1 MFIIFGFYKF
11 KKFNNLK
18 KYKKI
23 VNNLLVKKNIRGT
36 LIISK
41 EGLNGSL
48 SGKNI
53 DLTNIIKKIKII
65 FKFKEFDSFNRSKS
79 EFQPFHKPKIKIKN
93 EVVPM
98 NLTIKNKIKPG
109 QTLMV
114 GHIFLYNDRLKK
126 VKELLPKIGNVQHI
140 ESNRLNWG
148 RFQKKISTLHS
159 LAPHDVSIIHYLLG
173 YHEFQYIINIGEKF
187 TKFSQNDRDEFSFEC
202 NGVSVKFN
210 LSWYYPK
217 KVRNMTITGDK
228 GIIFWDEEAKS
239 VQLTTEIFA
248 KDRMNY
254 NPKIDVFEIESNPLR
269 NELSEFVRCVRDKK
283 NPLTDVDNA
292 IEVAKNLDL
301 LSSGFKGSIK

>member
-1 MFIIFGFYKF
+1 MQISLIGAGYWGTK
-11 KKFNNLK
+11 LK
-18 KYKKI
+18 KELETMDGVSDI
-23 VNNLLVKKNIRGT
+23 E
-36 LIISK
+36 IIDIK
-41 EGLNGSL
+41 EGKTLRDISYQNVILATPAWDHYSQTL
-48 SGKNI
+48 ELLAQDKNLYVEKPLA
-53 DLTNIIKKIKII
+53 LTAD
-65 FKFKEFDSFNRSKS
+65 EC
-79 EFQPFHKPKIKIKN
+79 
-93 EVVPM
+93 M
-98 NLTIKNKIKPG
+98 TIKNKIKPG

-239 VQLTTEIFA
+239 VQLTTEIFEN
-248 KDRMNY
+248 DRMNY
-254 NPKIDVFEIESNPLR
+254 NPKIDVFEVESNPLR
-269 NELSEFVRCVRDKK
+269 NELYEFVRCVRDKK

>member
-1 MFIIFGFYKF
+1 MQISLVGAGYWGSKLKTELETIDGVTAIEIIDIKDGKTLNDISY
-11 KKFNNLK
+11 NNVILATPAWDH
-18 KYKKI
+18 YSQTLE
-23 VNNLLVKKNIRGT
+23 LL
-36 LIISK
+36 
-41 EGLNGSL
+41 EQ
-48 SGKNI
+48 GKNLYVEKPLA
-53 DLTNIIKKIKII
+53 LTADECI
-65 FKFKEFDSFNRSKS
+65 S
-79 EFQPFHKPKIKIKN
+79 
-93 EVVPM
+93 
-98 NLTIKNKIKPG
+98 IKNKIKPG

-126 VKELLPKIGNVQHI
+126 VKELLPRIGNVLHI

-187 TKFSQNDRDEFSFEC
+187 TKFKQNDKDEFSFEC

-239 VQLTTEIFA
+239 VQLTTNIFQE
-248 KDRMNY
+248 DRMNY
-254 NPKIDVFEIESNPLR
+254 NPKIEMFDIKSNPLR
-269 NELSEFVRCVRDKK
+269 NELDEFVTCVRDKRQ
-283 NPLTDVDNA
+283 PFTGVDNA

>member
-1 MFIIFGFYKF
+1 MQISLVGAGYWGSKLKTELETIDGVSAIEIIDIKDGKTLNDISY
-11 KKFNNLK
+11 NNVILATPAWDH
-18 KYKKI
+18 YSQTLE
-23 VNNLLVKKNIRGT
+23 LL
-36 LIISK
+36 
-41 EGLNGSL
+41 EQ
-48 SGKNI
+48 GKNLYVEKPLA
-53 DLTNIIKKIKII
+53 LTADECI
-65 FKFKEFDSFNRSKS
+65 S
-79 EFQPFHKPKIKIKN
+79 
-93 EVVPM
+93 
-98 NLTIKNKIKPG
+98 IKNKIKPG

-126 VKELLPKIGNVQHI
+126 VKELLPRIGNVLHI

-187 TKFSQNDRDEFSFEC
+187 TKFKQNDKDEFSFEC

-239 VQLTTEIFA
+239 VELTTEIFQE
-248 KDRMNY
+248 DRMNY
-254 NPKIDVFEIESNPLR
+254 NPKIEMFDIKSNPLR
-269 NELSEFVRCVRDKK
+269 NELDEFVTCVRDKRQ
-283 NPLTDVDNA
+283 PFTGVDNA

>member
-1 MFIIFGFYKF
+1 MQISLIGAGYWGTK
-11 KKFNNLK
+11 LK
-18 KYKKI
+18 KELETMDGVSDI
-23 VNNLLVKKNIRGT
+23 E
-36 LIISK
+36 IIDIK
-41 EGLNGSL
+41 EGKTLKDISYQNVILATPAWDHYSQTL
-48 SGKNI
+48 ELLAQDKNLYVEKPLA
-53 DLTNIIKKIKII
+53 LTAD
-65 FKFKEFDSFNRSKS
+65 EC
-79 EFQPFHKPKIKIKN
+79 
-93 EVVPM
+93 M
-98 NLTIKNKIKPG
+98 TIKNKIKPG

-239 VQLTTEIFA
+239 VQLTTEIFE
-248 KDRMNY
+248 KDKMNY
-254 NPKIDVFEIESNPLR
+254 NPKIDVFEVESNPLR
-269 NELSEFVRCVRDKK
+269 NELYEFVRCVRDKK

>member
-1 MFIIFGFYKF
+1 MQISLIGAGYWGTK
-11 KKFNNLK
+11 LK
-18 KYKKI
+18 KELETMDGVSDI
-23 VNNLLVKKNIRGT
+23 E
-36 LIISK
+36 IIDIK
-41 EGLNGSL
+41 EGKTLRDISYQNVILATPAWDHYSQTL
-48 SGKNI
+48 ELLAQDKNLYVEKPLA
-53 DLTNIIKKIKII
+53 LTAD
-65 FKFKEFDSFNRSKS
+65 EC
-79 EFQPFHKPKIKIKN
+79 
-93 EVVPM
+93 V
-98 NLTIKNKIKPG
+98 TIKNKIRPG

>member
-1 MFIIFGFYKF
+1 MQISLVGAGYWGSKLKTELETIDGVTAIEIIDIKDGKTLNDISY
-11 KKFNNLK
+11 NNVILATPAWDH
-18 KYKKI
+18 YSQTLE
-23 VNNLLVKKNIRGT
+23 LL
-36 LIISK
+36 
-41 EGLNGSL
+41 EQ
-48 SGKNI
+48 GKNLYVEKPLA
-53 DLTNIIKKIKII
+53 LTADECI
-65 FKFKEFDSFNRSKS
+65 S
-79 EFQPFHKPKIKIKN
+79 
-93 EVVPM
+93 
-98 NLTIKNKIKPG
+98 IKNKIKPG

-126 VKELLPKIGNVQHI
+126 VKELLPRIGNVLHI

-187 TKFSQNDRDEFSFEC
+187 TKFKQNDKDEFSFEC

-239 VQLTTEIFA
+239 VELTTEIFQE
-248 KDRMNY
+248 DRMNY
-254 NPKIDVFEIESNPLR
+254 NPKIEMFDIKSNPLR
-269 NELSEFVRCVRDKK
+269 NELDEFVTCVRDKRQ
-283 NPLTDVDNA
+283 PFTGVDNA

>member
-1 MFIIFGFYKF
+1 MQISLIGAGYWGTK
-11 KKFNNLK
+11 LK
-18 KYKKI
+18 KELETMDGVSDI
-23 VNNLLVKKNIRGT
+23 E
-36 LIISK
+36 IIDIK
-41 EGLNGSL
+41 EGKTLKDISYQNVILATPAWDHYSQTL
-48 SGKNI
+48 ELLAQDKNLYVEKPLA
-53 DLTNIIKKIKII
+53 LTAD
-65 FKFKEFDSFNRSKS
+65 EC
-79 EFQPFHKPKIKIKN
+79 
-93 EVVPM
+93 M
-98 NLTIKNKIKPG
+98 TIKNKIKPG

-126 VKELLPKIGNVQHI
+126 VKQLLPKIGNVQHI

-239 VQLTTEIFA
+239 VQLTTEIFE
-248 KDRMNY
+248 KDKMNY
-254 NPKIDVFEIESNPLR
+254 NPKIDVFEVESNPLR
-269 NELSEFVRCVRDKK
+269 NELYEFVRCVRDKR

>member
-1 MFIIFGFYKF
+1 MQISLIGAGYWGTK
-11 KKFNNLK
+11 LK
-18 KYKKI
+18 KELETMDGVSDI
-23 VNNLLVKKNIRGT
+23 E
-36 LIISK
+36 IIDIK
-41 EGLNGSL
+41 EGKTLRDISYQNVILATPAWDHYSQTL
-48 SGKNI
+48 ELLAQDKNLYVEKPLA
-53 DLTNIIKKIKII
+53 LTAD
-65 FKFKEFDSFNRSKS
+65 EC
-79 EFQPFHKPKIKIKN
+79 
-93 EVVPM
+93 V
-98 NLTIKNKIKPG
+98 TIKNKIKPG

-126 VKELLPKIGNVQHI
+126 VKQLLPKIGNVQHI

-239 VQLTTEIFA
+239 VQLTTEIFEN
-248 KDRMNY
+248 DRMNY
-254 NPKIDVFEIESNPLR
+254 NPKIDVFEVESNPLR
-269 NELSEFVRCVRDKK
+269 NELYEFVRCVRDKK

>member
-1 MFIIFGFYKF
+1 MQISLIGAGYWGTK
-11 KKFNNLK
+11 LK
-18 KYKKI
+18 KELETMDGVSDI
-23 VNNLLVKKNIRGT
+23 E
-36 LIISK
+36 IIDIK
-41 EGLNGSL
+41 EGKTLRDISYQNVILATPAWDHYSQTL
-48 SGKNI
+48 ELLAQDKNLYVEKPLA
-53 DLTNIIKKIKII
+53 LTAD
-65 FKFKEFDSFNRSKS
+65 EC
-79 EFQPFHKPKIKIKN
+79 
-93 EVVPM
+93 M
-98 NLTIKNKIKPG
+98 TIKNKIRPG

-239 VQLTTEIFA
+239 VQLTTEIFEN
-248 KDRMNY
+248 DRMNY
-254 NPKIDVFEIESNPLR
+254 NPKIDVFEVESNPLR
-269 NELSEFVRCVRDKK
+269 NELYEFVRCVRDKK

>member
-1 MFIIFGFYKF
+1 MQISLIGAGYWGTK
-11 KKFNNLK
+11 LK
-18 KYKKI
+18 KELETMDGVSDI
-23 VNNLLVKKNIRGT
+23 E
-36 LIISK
+36 IIDIK
-41 EGLNGSL
+41 EGKTLRDISYQNVILATPAWDHYSQTL
-48 SGKNI
+48 ELLAQDKNLYVEKPLA
-53 DLTNIIKKIKII
+53 LTAD
-65 FKFKEFDSFNRSKS
+65 EC
-79 EFQPFHKPKIKIKN
+79 
-93 EVVPM
+93 M
-98 NLTIKNKIKPG
+98 TIKNKIKPG

-239 VQLTTEIFA
+239 VQLTTEIFE

-254 NPKIDVFEIESNPLR
+254 NPKIDVFKVESNPLR
-269 NELSEFVRCVRDKK
+269 NELYEFVTCVRDKK

>member
-1 MFIIFGFYKF
+1 MQISLIGAGYWGTK
-11 KKFNNLK
+11 LK
-18 KYKKI
+18 KELETMDGVSDI
-23 VNNLLVKKNIRGT
+23 E
-36 LIISK
+36 IIDIK
-41 EGLNGSL
+41 EGKTLKDISYQNVILATPAWDHYSQTL
-48 SGKNI
+48 ELLAQDKNLYVEKPLA
-53 DLTNIIKKIKII
+53 LTAD
-65 FKFKEFDSFNRSKS
+65 EC
-79 EFQPFHKPKIKIKN
+79 
-93 EVVPM
+93 M
-98 NLTIKNKIKPG
+98 TIKNKIKPG

-217 KVRNMTITGDK
+217 KVRNMTITGDE

-239 VQLTTEIFA
+239 VQLTTEIFE
-248 KDRMNY
+248 KDKMNY
-254 NPKIDVFEIESNPLR
+254 NPKIDVFEVESNPLR
-269 NELSEFVRCVRDKK
+269 NELYEFVRCVRDKR

-292 IEVAKNLDL
+292 IQVAKNLDL

>member
-1 MFIIFGFYKF
+1 MQISLIGAGYWGSK
-11 KKFNNLK
+11 LK
-18 KYKKI
+18 KELETMDGVSDI
-23 VNNLLVKKNIRGT
+23 E
-36 LIISK
+36 IIDIK
-41 EGLNGSL
+41 EGKTLRDISYQNVILATPAWDHYSQTL
-48 SGKNI
+48 ELLARGKNLYVEKPLA
-53 DLTNIIKKIKII
+53 LTAD
-65 FKFKEFDSFNRSKS
+65 EC
-79 EFQPFHKPKIKIKN
+79 
-93 EVVPM
+93 V
-98 NLTIKNKIKPG
+98 TIKNKIRPG

-126 VKELLPKIGNVQHI
+126 VKQLLPKIGNVQHI

-239 VQLTTEIFA
+239 VQLTTEIFE

-254 NPKIDVFEIESNPLR
+254 NPKIDVFEVESNPLR
-269 NELSEFVRCVRDKK
+269 NELYEFVRCVRDKR
-283 NPLTDVDNA
+283 NPFTDVDNA